1 MVITTPTSNNINLI
15 ADETDFKNNEISL
28 KELISNPQK
37 TNNFIEK
44 LLLNYSKDLKLN
56 SYSIFTHNFKIFYI
70 KIILNNN

>member
-70 KIILNNN
+70 